1 MKPERR
7 LETQWLE
14 YEAECQ
20 QELGRRLETEQELE
34 RRLETERL
42 ERETEH
48 LEYEA
53 ERQQLLAKIK
63 AVELGNR

>member
-1 MKPERR
+1 
-7 LETQWLE
+7 
-14 YEAECQ
+14 
-20 QELGRRLETEQELE
+20 LETEQELE